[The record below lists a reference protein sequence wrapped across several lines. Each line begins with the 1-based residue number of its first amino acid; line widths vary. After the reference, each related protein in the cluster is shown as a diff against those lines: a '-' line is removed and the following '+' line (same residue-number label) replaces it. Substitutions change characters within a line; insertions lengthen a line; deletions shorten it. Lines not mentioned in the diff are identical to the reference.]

1 MHAVVVKKDD
11 YVLEKIK
18 YILAKDVKKMNIF
31 FILKINLMIQLI
43 TFKK

>member
-18 YILAKDVKKMNIF
+18 YMLATHVKKINRF
-31 FILKINLMIQLI
+31 FILKINLMIECYL
-43 TFKK
+43 